1 MSGLSE
7 VVEILL
13 PESVAA
19 KTQAHLRR
27 VGRDGLEGMALWAGK
42 LEGERFTIVDAIIP
56 RQQGHRSDHGLAVS
70 VPGDELHR
78 INMRL
83 YENGLRLIAQIH
95 SHPGHAYHSET
106 DDEYAITTA
115 MGSISIVVP
124 DFAVR
129 ALQFDDCA
137 AYRLSDRPWWHFSK
151 RPRWRR
157 LPLTELQALIRM
169 GP

>member
-19 KTQAHLRR
+19 KTQAHLRL

-42 LEGERFTIVDAIIP
+42 LDGKRVTITDAILP
-56 RQQGHRSDHGLAVS
+56 RQQGHRTDHGLAVS

-78 INMRL
+78 INMWL

-106 DDEYAITTA
+106 DDDYAITTS

-129 ALQFDDCA
+129 PFRFDDCA
-137 AYRLSDRPWWHFSK
+137 AYRLSDPPWWHFSR

-157 LPLTELQALIRM
+157 MSLTELQGLIRM
-169 GP
+169 RP